1 MSAGHPRRG
10 QGRCH
15 VKAHLDLSRV
25 QGNIDRFHAQVAA
38 QGDVR
43 IRSHVKGH
51 RTVEV
56 ALRQMAAG
64 AAGIAVT
71 QLAQARRYVAA
82 GITDIV
88 VAHPWTEPWRWR
100 LIAGLA
106 ARANASAHVTT
117 VAAVH
122 GLGAEA
128 AAAGVTVGVRLQL
141 GTAEDVTAV
150 PDRELLAVAAAAA
163 AEPAL
168 RFDGVTAY
176 QGLATA
182 DDASRRADV
191 GRAAARHAV
200 RVAEEIRRTGL
211 PCPGVTVGGTPTAEG
226 ALSVPGVTE
235 ICAGAYALGDAG
247 LAAIGACAV
256 RDIAL
261 HAAFDDQAAADRALS
276 EYPYPWQSWADSH
289 PLTGG
294 AAHGTLVAPPHV
306 CSLLPH
312 LDRVTAYDA
321 AGGRPVGQWNVLNER
336 DAPPGRGHRAPV
348 P

>member
-1 MSAGHPRRG
+1 MSSGHSPDG
-10 QGRCH
+10 QRLGRVH
-15 VKAHLDLSRV
+15 AQLDLSRL
-25 QGNIDRFHAQVAA
+25 QGNIDRFHRQVADH
-38 QGDVR
+38 GDAR

-82 GITDIV
+82 GITDVV

-100 LIAGLA
+100 LIAELA
-106 ARANASAHVTT
+106 TQANASAHVTT
-117 VAAVH
+117 AAAAR

-128 AAAGVTVGVRLQL
+128 AAAGVTVGVRLEL

-150 PDRELLAVAAAAA
+150 PDSELLAVAAAVL

-168 RFDGVTAY
+168 RFDGLTAY
-176 QGLATA
+176 QCLATV
-182 DDASRRADV
+182 DQASRRAAV
-191 GRAAARHAV
+191 GRAAARYAV
-200 RVAEEIRRTGL
+200 RVADKIRRAGL
-211 PCPGVTVGGTPTAEG
+211 PCPGVTIGGTPTAGG

-247 LAAIGACAV
+247 LAAIGACTE

-261 HAAFDDQAAADRALS
+261 HAAFDDPATASAVLS
-276 EYPYPWQSWADSH
+276 EYPYPWQTWADSH
-289 PLTGG
+289 PLGHGT
-294 AAHGTLVAPPHV
+294 APGTLVAPPHV

-312 LDRVTAYDA
+312 LDRVTAYA
-321 AGGRPVGQWNVLNER
+321 VAGGPPVGQWKVLNAR
-336 DAPPGRGHRAPV
+336 DAPPRRQQRATPS
-348 P
+348 

>member
-1 MSAGHPRRG
+1 MSAQYSPGGPVRG
-10 QGRCH
+10 RVHAQ
-15 VKAHLDLSRV
+15 LDLSRV
-25 QGNIDRFHAQVAA
+25 QGNIDRFHRQVAGR
-38 QGDVR
+38 GDVR

-64 AAGIAVT
+64 ATGIAVT

-82 GITDIV
+82 GITDVV

-100 LIAGLA
+100 LIAELA
-106 ARANASAHVTT
+106 AQANASAHVTT
-117 VAAVH
+117 AATVR
-122 GLGAEA
+122 GLGAQA

-141 GTAEDVTAV
+141 GAVEDVTAV
-150 PDRELLAVAAAAA
+150 PDNELLAVAAAVS

-176 QGLATA
+176 RGLVTA
-182 DDASRRADV
+182 HEANRRAAV
-191 GRAAARHAV
+191 GRAAARYAV
-200 RVAEEIRRTGL
+200 RVADEIRRIGL

-247 LAAIGACAV
+247 LAAIGTCAP

-261 HAAFDDQAAADRALS
+261 HAAFGDPATADSALS
-276 EYPYPWQSWADSH
+276 KYPYPWQTWVDSH
-289 PLTGG
+289 PLGYGT
-294 AAHGTLVAPPHV
+294 APGTLVAPPHV

-312 LDRVTAYDA
+312 LDCVTVYDA
-321 AGGRPVGQWNVLNER
+321 AGGRPVGQWKVLNER
-336 DAPPGRGHRAPV
+336 DAPPCRHQRAAV
-348 P
+348 S

>member
-10 QGRCH
+10 QGPCH
-15 VKAHLDLSRV
+15 VRTHLDLSRV
-25 QGNIDRFHAQVAA
+25 QGNVDRFHAQVAA
-38 QGDVR
+38 QGHVQ

-82 GITDIV
+82 GITDVV

-106 ARANASAHVTT
+106 ARANVSAHVTT

-211 PCPGVTVGGTPTAEG
+211 ACPGVTVGGTPTAEG

>member
-1 MSAGHPRRG
+1 MSAEDSQRG

-15 VKAHLDLSRV
+15 IQTHLDLSRV
-25 QGNIDRFHAQVAA
+25 QGNIDRFHRQVAA

-82 GITDIV
+82 GITNVV

-100 LIAGLA
+100 LIAELA
-106 ARANASAHVTT
+106 AQATASAHVTT
-117 VAAVH
+117 VAAVR

-150 PDRELLAVAAAAA
+150 PDDELLAVAAAVP

-182 DDASRRADV
+182 DEANRRAAV

-247 LAAIGACAV
+247 LAAIGACAPQ
-256 RDIAL
+256 DIAL
-261 HAAFDDQAAADRALS
+261 HAAFDDPATADSALS
-276 EYPYPWQSWADSH
+276 EYPYPWQTWADSH
-289 PLTGG
+289 PL
-294 AAHGTLVAPPHV
+294 AHGTAYGTLVAPPHV

-312 LDRVTAYDA
+312 LDCVSAYDA
-321 AGGRPVGQWNVLNER
+321 AGGRPVGQWKVLNER
-336 DAPPGRGHRAPV
+336 DAPPGRRHRAPV

>member
-10 QGRCH
+10 QGPCH
-15 VKAHLDLSRV
+15 VRTHLDLSRV
-25 QGNIDRFHAQVAA
+25 QGNVDRFHAQVAA
-38 QGDVR
+38 QGHVQ

-82 GITDIV
+82 GITDVV

-100 LIAGLA
+100 LIAELA
-106 ARANASAHVTT
+106 AQAKASAHVTT
-117 VAAVH
+117 VAAVR

-150 PDRELLAVAAAAA
+150 PDRELLAIAAAAA

-182 DDASRRADV
+182 DEANRRAAV

-211 PCPGVTVGGTPTAEG
+211 PCPAVTVGGTPTAEG

-247 LAAIGACAV
+247 LAAIGACAAQ
-256 RDIAL
+256 DIAL

-294 AAHGTLVAPPHV
+294 AASGTLVAPPHV

-336 DAPPGRGHRAPV
+336 DAPPGRRHRAPV